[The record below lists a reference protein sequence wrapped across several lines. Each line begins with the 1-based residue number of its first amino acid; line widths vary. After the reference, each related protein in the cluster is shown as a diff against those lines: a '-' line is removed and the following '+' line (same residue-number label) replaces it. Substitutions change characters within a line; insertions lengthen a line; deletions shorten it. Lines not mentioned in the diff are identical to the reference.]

1 MFGANARSEAP
12 LPLKGAVRFSSSN
25 AVGAK
30 RRDGPIFLPRDSVCD
45 KFATHS
51 QNDGDDRPWPVC
63 FEAEPN
69 LGLDVYVRYG
79 IVGAGNV
86 HGRRAMSEYSIYTIT
101 NEDRQF
107 SESCTVV
114 HCADDIEA
122 IEAAAQWVDMHDIE
136 LWESNRFITRLH
148 ASNVQMVD

>member
-1 MFGANARSEAP
+1 
-12 LPLKGAVRFSSSN
+12 
-25 AVGAK
+25 
-30 RRDGPIFLPRDSVCD
+30 
-45 KFATHS
+45 
-51 QNDGDDRPWPVC
+51 
-63 FEAEPN
+63 
-69 LGLDVYVRYG
+69 
-79 IVGAGNV
+79 
-86 HGRRAMSEYSIYTIT
+86 MSEYSIYTIT

-136 LWESNRFITRLH
+136 LWESNRFITRLN

>member
-1 MFGANARSEAP
+1 MPGQKRH

-30 RRDGPIFLPRDSVCD
+30 RRDGPSLAIPCVT
-45 KFATHS
+45 ATHS
-51 QNDGDDRPWPVC
+51 RNDGDDRPWPVC

>member
-51 QNDGDDRPWPVC
+51 RNDGDDRPWPVC
-63 FEAEPN
+63 SKRN
-69 LGLDVYVRYG
+69 RILGLMFTSG
-79 IVGAGNV
+79 MEFVGAGNV
-86 HGRRAMSEYSIYTIT
+86 HGGRAMSEYSIYTIT

>member
-1 MFGANARSEAP
+1 
-12 LPLKGAVRFSSSN
+12 
-25 AVGAK
+25 
-30 RRDGPIFLPRDSVCD
+30 
-45 KFATHS
+45 
-51 QNDGDDRPWPVC
+51 
-63 FEAEPN
+63 
-69 LGLDVYVRYG
+69 
-79 IVGAGNV
+79 
-86 HGRRAMSEYSIYTIT
+86 MSEYSIYTIT
-101 NEDRQF
+101 NDDRQF